1 MFMEEV
7 GLLELC
13 IKFIL
18 LLTKNI
24 YYILKSTLIICALL
38 ILIFFNN
45 SKAQNGY
52 VITNTDSLIEGFL
65 KYKRSFETKKFEI
78 ELWRTKK
85 DKNPLHYSLTSI
97 KEYAIKKDTFRV
109 VQNFHPFPDED
120 LLIDVL
126 ELSLIVRGKLSLYS
140 TLELKNDHYP
150 IKIHTGSAPMA
161 PSMHYYDKEKLI
173 TYIIED
179 DNGNIVALDR
189 NGFDT
194 TLNRFL
200 DYEKYARKVRSKKFR
215 YKDIPEL
222 IRFYNKEM
230 EI

>member
-24 YYILKSTLIICALL
+24 YYILKSTLIICALF

-140 TLELKNDHYP
+140 TFELKNNYYLIRVHIGSGPTPPP
-150 IKIHTGSAPMA
+150 IPQDQQI
-161 PSMHYYDKEKLI
+161 I
-173 TYIIED
+173 YIIED
-179 DNGNIVALDR
+179 DNGNVVALHRRD
-189 NGFDT
+189 FET
-194 TLNRFL
+194 TLTRFL
-200 DYEKYARKVRSKKFR
+200 DYERYSRKVKTKKFR

-222 IRFYNKEM
+222 IRLYNNEM